1 MSVPAERL
9 VVIGASAG
17 GIEAVQQLLAALP
30 PDFPAAVMVVIH
42 LGSGATSHLAEV
54 LGRAGSLP
62 VQAARDGQPLLA
74 GQVYVSVPD
83 HHLLVEGRHVAVRR
97 GPHENR
103 FRPSVDALF
112 RSAAYTYTDRVIGVV
127 LSGMLDDGTSGLWT
141 ISQLGGVSVVQTP
154 SDALY
159 DSMPKS
165 ALAQMDVDYVLPV
178 SNIGPLLNDLVR
190 QPRSFPTPPRE
201 ERMDERELRRL
212 ELEVKA
218 AADSSSPSL
227 EILKLGELSPLTCPE
242 CHGVLVEVHEGR
254 LIRYRCHTGH
264 AYSASSLAV
273 SVGESV
279 ERSLYQAMRALEEA
293 VLLYGELEQHHK
305 ALGETE
311 RAEHNRHQG
320 ARALWFSQQVQTMT
334 SRTVADEQWPTLKPD
349 ELPSQS

>member
-1 MSVPAERL
+1 VNAEAERL

-17 GIEAVQQLLAALP
+17 GIEAVQHLLATLP

-54 LGRAGSLP
+54 LGRSGSLP
-62 VQAARDGQPLLA
+62 VQAARDGQSLLA

-112 RSAAYTYTDRVIGVV
+112 RSAAYNYADRVIGVV

-141 ISQLGGVSVVQTP
+141 ISQVGGVSVVQTP

-165 ALAQMDVDYVLPV
+165 ALALVDVDYVLPV

-190 QPRSFPTPPRE
+190 QPRPSPTLALE
-201 ERMDERELRRL
+201 ERMDSGELRRL
-212 ELEVKA
+212 EVEVQA
-218 AADSSSPSL
+218 AADTPSSGL
-227 EILKLGELSPLTCPE
+227 EILKLGPLSPLTCPE

-273 SVGESV
+273 GVGESV

-293 VLLYGELEQHHK
+293 VLLYGELERHHQD
-305 ALGETE
+305 LGETV
-311 RAEHNRHQG
+311 RAEHNRQK
-320 ARALWFSQQVQTMT
+320 ALRALWFSQQVQAMS
-334 SRTVADEQWPTLKPD
+334 SRSVTDEKWQATEPD
-349 ELPSQS
+349 GLPSQS